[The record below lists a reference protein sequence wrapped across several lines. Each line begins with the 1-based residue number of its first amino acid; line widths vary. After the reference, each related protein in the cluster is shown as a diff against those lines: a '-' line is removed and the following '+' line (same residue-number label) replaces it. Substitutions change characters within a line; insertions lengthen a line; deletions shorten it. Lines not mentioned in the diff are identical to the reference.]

1 MLRRKIV
8 VQHKNG
14 LQAQVATEFV
24 RKASLYTSDID
35 ILKDGR
41 LSVAKSII
49 SVMCLAIRKG
59 EEVTL
64 IADGIDEQKAIQELG
79 EFISCNSK

>member
-8 VQHKNG
+8 VQFNKG

-24 RKASLYTSDID
+24 RKASLYTSDIN

-41 LSVAKSII
+41 LSIGKSIM
-49 SVMCLAIRKG
+49 SVMCLAIKKG
-59 EEVTL
+59 EEVIL
-64 IADGIDEQKAIQELG
+64 VADGIDEQKAIRELG
-79 EFISCNSK
+79 EFLSCNTK